1 MIDVYKLSFVKRSEE
16 RKKVF
21 LSLSKPKFPKEI
33 DKDVKLG
40 MNRVSRALNELAKQG
55 LVECL
60 NPEDKRGR
68 IYKRT
73 KGGEGLVKE
82 L

>member
-1 MIDVYKLSFVKRSEE
+1 MINVYKLSFVKRSKE
-16 RKKVF
+16 RKKV
-21 LSLSKPKFPKEI
+21 LSALSKPMFPKEI
-33 DKDVKLG
+33 DNEVKLG
-40 MNRVSRALNELAKQG
+40 FNRVSRALKELTEEG

-60 NPEDKRGR
+60 TPENKRGR

-73 KGGEGLVKE
+73 KQGENLIKE